1 MKILIIEDEIKLAQ
15 FLKKGLEQAGHIA
28 DFCNNGTEGLE
39 MLYRNDYDLVL
50 LDLMLPGQNGF
61 EILKNMNDFKLFI
74 PVIIL
79 SALSDTENVIRGL
92 DNGALD
98 YIKKPFEF
106 DELLARIRLIQRKNM
121 NVTNTVLKYHDLEI
135 NLINREVK
143 RLDKNINLSRRE
155 FALLEFFMNNIN
167 KIITK
172 TQISEKVWESD
183 FDMSSNVIEVTVYQL
198 RKKIDKGF
206 ETPLIN
212 TIVNVGY
219 IFKAEKN

>member
-28 DFCNNGTEGLE
+28 DCCNNGTIGLE
-39 MLYRNDYDLVL
+39 MAYVNNYDLIII
-50 LDLMLPGQNGF
+50 DLMLPGQNGY
-61 EILKNMNDFKLFI
+61 EILKNMRDFKLLT

-79 SALSDTENVIRGL
+79 SALNSTENVIKGL
-92 DNGALD
+92 DSGAFD
-98 YIKKPFEF
+98 YIKKPFDL
-106 DELLARIRLIQRKNM
+106 DELLARIRLIQRKNSSESD
-121 NVTNTVLKYHDLEI
+121 TVLKFEGI
-135 NLINREVK
+135 EMNLISREVK
-143 RLDKNINLSRRE
+143 RSEKNISLSRRE
-155 FALLEFFMNNIN
+155 FSLLEFFMNNIN

-206 ETPLIN
+206 DTPLIH

-219 IFKAEKN
+219 IFRTEKS

>member
-28 DFCNNGTEGLE
+28 DCCNNGTIGLE
-39 MLYRNDYDLVL
+39 MAYVNNYDLII
-50 LDLMLPGQNGF
+50 LDLMLPGQNGY
-61 EILKNMNDFKLFI
+61 EILKNMRDFKLLT

-79 SALSDTENVIRGL
+79 SALNSTENVIKGL
-92 DNGALD
+92 DSGAFD
-98 YIKKPFEF
+98 YIKKPFDL
-106 DELLARIRLIQRKNM
+106 DELLARIRLIQRKNSSESD
-121 NVTNTVLKYHDLEI
+121 TVLKFEGI
-135 NLINREVK
+135 EMNLISREVK
-143 RLDKNINLSRRE
+143 RSEKNISLSRRE
-155 FALLEFFMNNIN
+155 FSLLEFFMNNIN

-206 ETPLIN
+206 DTPLIH

-219 IFKAEKN
+219 IFRTEKS

>member
-28 DFCNNGTEGLE
+28 DCCNNGTIGLE
-39 MLYRNDYDLVL
+39 MAYVNNYDLIL
-50 LDLMLPGQNGF
+50 LDLMLPGQNGY
-61 EILKNMNDFKLFI
+61 EILKNMKDFKLLT

-79 SALSDTENVIRGL
+79 SALNSTENVIKGL
-92 DNGALD
+92 DSGAFD
-98 YIKKPFEF
+98 YIKKPFDL
-106 DELLARIRLIQRKNM
+106 DELLARIRLIQRKNSSESD
-121 NVTNTVLKYHDLEI
+121 TVLKFEGI
-135 NLINREVK
+135 EMNLISREVK
-143 RLDKNINLSRRE
+143 RSEKNINLSRRE
-155 FALLEFFMNNIN
+155 FSLLEFFMNNIN

-206 ETPLIN
+206 DTPLIH

-219 IFKAEKN
+219 IFRTEKS